1 MQNQKTLQQMIREY
15 EMNMPPEILDLVK
28 SFDWK
33 KEVRMIVNQNQLLL
47 DVGADLEESV
57 YLLILGIVDIE
68 DIFNRL
74 IETHE
79 LPQDK
84 VQKILTEVEKQ
95 IFEPMHQ
102 KLIALDEKD
111 TPKPTAQ
118 PQAVKNS
125 LNPILSTPKEPK
137 DMSREDIL
145 SEIEKDPEPMIKKEI
160 PKIDFDISE
169 NQTQSFEEEKPFKDD
184 GIIEPFSLNPDA
196 SFSTQVTPQPID
208 EPVESALTKPTVA
221 QIPVPPPPP
230 LKKEYAAD
238 PYREPIE

>member
-15 EMNMPPEILDLVK
+15 EMNMPPEILELVK

-33 KEVRMIVNQNQLLL
+33 KQVRMIVNQNQLLL

-111 TPKPTAQ
+111 TPKPISNPEAS
-118 PQAVKNS
+118 KS
-125 LNPILSTPKEPK
+125 SFNPILSMTKEPK
-137 DMSREDIL
+137 DMSRDDIL
-145 SEIEKDPEPMIKKEI
+145 SEIEKDPESIVK
-160 PKIDFDISE
+160 
-169 NQTQSFEEEKPFKDD
+169 QVEKPTKDD
-184 GIIEPFSLNPDA
+184 GIIEPFSLYPQA
-196 SFSTQVTPQPID
+196 SYSTQVEQQS
-208 EPVESALTKPTVA
+208 EPKKELVEEPAESALTQPTVA
-221 QIPVPPPPP
+221 QIPPPPPP
-230 LKKEYAAD
+230 PHTIKKEYTAD
-238 PYREPIE
+238 PYREPIQ